1 MYARLGRSCRRRRRR
16 RRCLAWAVLLLLAAL
31 AGMVVHGGGAWP
43 ETAPLT
49 VRIAPQGPPLTR
61 NH

>member
-1 MYARLGRSCRRRRRR
+1 VYARLGRSCRRRRR

-31 AGMVVHGGGAWP
+31 AGMAVRGGGAWP
-43 ETAPLT
+43 ETTPLT
-49 VRIAPQGPPLTR
+49 VRIAPQGRGLTN